1 MFQNTNKTRFTP
13 VLAEFYS
20 QLQEE
25 DPSALEIV
33 FVSSDRDQSSFDE
46 YYGEMPWISLP
57 YSERAK
63 KDALASKYGVRGIPM
78 FIVLDA
84 DGQVRD
90 SEGRSTVAGAKGDT
104 GKAISKWAEHPTPT
118 VVKISF

>member
-1 MFQNTNKTRFTP
+1 
-13 VLAEFYS
+13 
-20 QLQEE
+20 
-25 DPSALEIV
+25 
-33 FVSSDRDQSSFDE
+33 
-46 YYGEMPWISLP
+46 MPWISLP

-90 SEGRSTVAGAKGDT
+90 SEGRLTVAGAKGDT
-104 GKAISKWAEHPTPT
+104 GKAISTWAEPPTPT

>member
-1 MFQNTNKTRFTP
+1 MNISDTTYRFTQ

-33 FVSSDRDQSSFDE
+33 FVSSDSDQSSFDE
-46 YYGEMPWISLP
+46 YYGEMPWVSLP
-57 YSERAK
+57 FSERAQ
-63 KDALASKYGVRGIPM
+63 KDALFSKYGVRGIPT
-78 FIVLDA
+78 FIILDA
-84 DGQVRD
+84 DGKVKD

-104 GKAISKWAEHPTPT
+104 SKVISKWAE
-118 VVKISF
+118 